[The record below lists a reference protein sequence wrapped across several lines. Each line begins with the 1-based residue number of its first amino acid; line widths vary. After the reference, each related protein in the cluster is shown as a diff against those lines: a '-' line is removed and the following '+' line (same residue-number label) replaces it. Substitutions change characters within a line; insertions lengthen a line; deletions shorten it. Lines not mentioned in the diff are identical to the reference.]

1 MPADRQVLEEW
12 LADKRSMKVELRVPK
27 RGDKLKLMEMA
38 HENAAE
44 YLRLQQAERAADTNR
59 QTEAVAE
66 LQTVLH
72 LERPPARIE
81 CYDIST
87 LQGTNTVG
95 SMVVFVK
102 GAPAKQYY
110 KRFKIQGKGG
120 QGEPDDFATMR
131 EVLRRRFRRLV
142 EAPPTPT
149 TQARRRVDGEETW
162 RIAPDLV
169 IVDGGKG
176 QLGIAV
182 EVLQELGLFG
192 QFPVV
197 GLAKREEEIYRPGMP
212 DPLWLKRGSQA
223 LHLVQRVRDEAHRF
237 GITYHR
243 NLRIQRADAFKLD
256 DIPGVGPRR
265 RKAIMAHFGGDIE
278 RVREATIE
286 ELMAVPGINRKVAET
301 VKENL

>member
-1 MPADRQVLEEW
+1 
-12 LADKRSMKVELRVPK
+12 
-27 RGDKLKLMEMA
+27 MEMA
-38 HENAAE
+38 RENAAE

-66 LQTVLH
+66 LQAALH

-110 KRFKIQGKGG
+110 KRFKIRGKGG
-120 QGEPDDFATMR
+120 QGEPDDFASMR
-131 EVLRRRFRRLV
+131 EMLRRRFRRLV
-142 EAPPTPT
+142 EDPADAHDPG
-149 TQARRRVDGEETW
+149 AKGREEDDTW
-162 RIAPDLV
+162 RITPDLV

-182 EVLQELGLFG
+182 DVLQELGLFG
-192 QFPVV
+192 RIPVV
-197 GLAKREEEIYRPGMP
+197 GLAKREEEIYRPGQS
-212 DPLWLKRGSQA
+212 DPQWLRRGSEA
-223 LHLVQRVRDEAHRF
+223 LHLVQRIRDEAHRF

-243 NLRIQRADAFKLD
+243 NLRSKEQVRSKLD
-256 DIPGVGPRR
+256 DIPGIGPRR
-265 RKAIMAHFGGDIE
+265 RKALMAHFEGDLQ

-286 ELMAVPGINRKVAET
+286 ELMAVEGINRKVAET
-301 VKENL
+301 IKENL